1 MLRINLRCHL
11 ISRFIS
17 LQNDSLLL
25 SSSPPSRLHQP
36 LQRYPSVRR
45 QQQQQ
50 QQHSPSPLMN
60 ISSEGSPSS
69 FAHQL
74 VRKDAS
80 DSGVDLTESGMNS
93 SMQSLL
99 AHVIVGRSHSANL
112 TPPNGQENSSNHQF
126 VAKTTSSPTP
136 EQTRHHRS
144 TFTPLSAVLSAPAPS
159 MNSYYSDFRHQTA
172 TYQQQMNPTLT
183 ISDED
188 EQESQL
194 HSPYTDNSA
203 NRGQTSLIDMNDIG
217 TSKRLRQ
224 FYSLRNRN
232 ARTND
237 NDLMNQQ
244 QGVSQYLGVDG
255 HPETVRNTFIQ
266 PNSGMRGTRA
276 AHSSVLV
283 LISVCFALRCAQMA
297 EESSLAQVCLLL
309 LANVLRADDGSNHG
323 EIERRQN
330 HRWCLHENS
339 SEHQETQGA
348 TGTLAAMP
356 SRHRQRSDGYQK
368 GHSAPARAD
377 AHANT
382 SQAECVIGR
391 QRQRR
396 GPPSIDHASARQ
408 R

>member
-1 MLRINLRCHL
+1 MLRCSV
-11 ISRFIS
+11 ISPNQREKHDENYSSMSSFLFVS
-17 LQNDSLLL
+17 LKTGSQLLLL
-25 SSSPPSRLHQP
+25 SSSPPSRIHQP
-36 LQRYPSVRR
+36 LQRHPSVRS
-45 QQQQQ
+45 Q
-50 QQHSPSPLMN
+50 QQHSPAPLMN

-93 SMQSLL
+93 SVQSLL
-99 AHVIVGRSHSANL
+99 SHVIVGRSYSANL
-112 TPPNGQENSSNHQF
+112 TLPNGQENSSNHPF

-136 EQTRHHRS
+136 EQTGHTRS

-159 MNSYYSDFRHQTA
+159 MSSYYSDFRHQNA
-172 TYQQQMNPTLT
+172 AYQQQMNPTLT

-194 HSPYTDNSA
+194 QSSYIDSSA
-203 NRGQTSLIDMNDIG
+203 SRGQTGLDAFLADMNDID

-266 PNSGMRGTRA
+266 PNSGMRGKGA
-276 AHSSVLV
+276 AHSPHPSSHLC
-283 LISVCFALRCAQMA
+283 LFRSQM
-297 EESSLAQVCLLL
+297 CP
-309 LANVLRADDGSNHG
+309 NG
-323 EIERRQN
+323 
-330 HRWCLHENS
+330 
-339 SEHQETQGA
+339 
-348 TGTLAAMP
+348 
-356 SRHRQRSDGYQK
+356 
-368 GHSAPARAD
+368 
-377 AHANT
+377 
-382 SQAECVIGR
+382 
-391 QRQRR
+391 
-396 GPPSIDHASARQ
+396 
-408 R
+408 